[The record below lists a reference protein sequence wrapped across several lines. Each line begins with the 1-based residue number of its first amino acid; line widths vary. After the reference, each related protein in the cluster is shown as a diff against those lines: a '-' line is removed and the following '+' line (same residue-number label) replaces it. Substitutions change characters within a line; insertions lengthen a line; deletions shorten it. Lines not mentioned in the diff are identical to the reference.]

1 MGASPYLSHLPLAD
15 VSSTL
20 AKSTTPAVA
29 GSMRRIPGVAS
40 RGSLRLPRA
49 VFWRPFRAL
58 IPIANRQRPP
68 WRAQFA
74 AFPGLL
80 PGVRYAYPGL
90 CSGALSGRSF
100 PSPIDNARRG
110 GRLSPSHVINARA
123 AGVFPPRMSLTPAP
137 RASFPLAIYGE
148 GVAVRPGVRSFPSLA
163 FKPLDR
169 AIVRLFLVVA
179 NTD

>member
-68 WRAQFA
+68 WRA
-74 AFPGLL
+74 
-80 PGVRYAYPGL
+80 
-90 CSGALSGRSF
+90 
-100 PSPIDNARRG
+100 
-110 GRLSPSHVINARA
+110 
-123 AGVFPPRMSLTPAP
+123 
-137 RASFPLAIYGE
+137 SFPLAIYGE

-179 NTD
+179 NAD

>member
-29 GSMRRIPGVAS
+29 GSIRRLPGVAS

-58 IPIANRQRPP
+58 IPIAKSTTP
-68 WRAQFA
+68 A
-74 AFPGLL
+74 
-80 PGVRYAYPGL
+80 V
-90 CSGALSGRSF
+90 
-100 PSPIDNARRG
+100 
-110 GRLSPSHVINARA
+110 

>member
-29 GSMRRIPGVAS
+29 GSIHRLPGVAS

-58 IPIANRQRPP
+58 IPIAKSTTP
-68 WRAQFA
+68 A
-74 AFPGLL
+74 
-80 PGVRYAYPGL
+80 V
-90 CSGALSGRSF
+90 
-100 PSPIDNARRG
+100 
-110 GRLSPSHVINARA
+110 

-169 AIVRLFLVVA
+169 AIVRLFLVIA
-179 NTD
+179 NAD

>member
-1 MGASPYLSHLPLAD
+1 MGASPYLSHLPLTD
-15 VSSTL
+15 VSSPHQIDN
-20 AKSTTPAVA
+20 A
-29 GSMRRIPGVAS
+29 RRGGLNAPHS

-49 VFWRPFRAL
+49 VFWRPCRAL

-68 WRAQFA
+68 W
-74 AFPGLL
+74 
-80 PGVRYAYPGL
+80 
-90 CSGALSGRSF
+90 
-100 PSPIDNARRG
+100 
-110 GRLSPSHVINARA
+110 
-123 AGVFPPRMSLTPAP
+123 

-179 NTD
+179 NAD

>member
-58 IPIANRQRPP
+58 IPIANQQRPP
-68 WRAQFA
+68 WRAQCA

-80 PGVRYAYPGL
+80 PGGRYAYPGL

-123 AGVFPPRMSLTPAP
+123 AGVFPPRHLWRGGGRQAGGEVIPLSRVQASRSRNRAP
-137 RASFPLAIYGE
+137 FSC
-148 GVAVRPGVRSFPSLA
+148 RS
-163 FKPLDR
+163 
-169 AIVRLFLVVA
+169 
-179 NTD
+179 

>member
-15 VSSTL
+15 VSSSL
-20 AKSTTPAVA
+20 AKSTTPAV
-29 GSMRRIPGVAS
+29 
-40 RGSLRLPRA
+40 
-49 VFWRPFRAL
+49 
-58 IPIANRQRPP
+58 
-68 WRAQFA
+68 
-74 AFPGLL
+74 
-80 PGVRYAYPGL
+80 
-90 CSGALSGRSF
+90 
-100 PSPIDNARRG
+100 
-110 GRLSPSHVINARA
+110 

-179 NTD
+179 NAD

>member
-29 GSMRRIPGVAS
+29 GSIRRLPGVAS

-58 IPIANRQRPP
+58 IPIAKSTTP
-68 WRAQFA
+68 A
-74 AFPGLL
+74 
-80 PGVRYAYPGL
+80 V
-90 CSGALSGRSF
+90 
-100 PSPIDNARRG
+100 
-110 GRLSPSHVINARA
+110 

-169 AIVRLFLVVA
+169 AIVRLFLVIA
-179 NTD
+179 NAD